1 MVRMRPARVSSVTT
15 GVAALVATVL
25 TALLAACGGS
35 PGTPD
40 ADPEPGP
47 ASPAVSGVTDP
58 GATNGSSDA
67 VGSNA
72 SGARRVTDMT
82 YLPGAPVW
90 WSGFEIELVAA
101 RLDEATR
108 LVEVRARLTNT
119 STVDTNLGATRGEIS
134 VGSPDH
140 VTGWDSISDTIPHG
154 TTLPSTL
161 RFTSVPDD
169 FDLSAAQLVLGGEGD
184 HQAVF
189 ALGDRDANSTAVATR
204 PLPVAGTVVISNAH
218 TGARFESR
226 DNSLVAAACSGP
238 NPVDVTYVPLP
249 SDQLV
254 LELVGTIQS
263 PSRSVGG
270 VAAQR
275 AMATPVGGTAVIAEP
290 GLSAVLGID
299 AAPVRRLHLCFPLQ
313 ADTHGRV
320 DLTFDT
326 RLVGEDFVT
335 ATGSVQLP

>member
-1 MVRMRPARVSSVTT
+1 MVRTRLVRAATT
-15 GVAALVATVL
+15 ATTAAVAT
-25 TALLAACGGS
+25 AAAGLLAACAS
-35 PGTPD
+35 SVGTPT
-40 ADPEPGP
+40 PGP
-47 ASPAVSGVTDP
+47 AP
-58 GATNGSSDA
+58 GPGTAA
-67 VGSNA
+67 VGSATSAAADGLTSSAPSTA
-72 SGARRVTDMT
+72 SGSGSPTEVAF
-82 YLPGAPVW
+82 LPGTPVW
-90 WSGFEIELVAA
+90 WSGFEIELVSA
-101 RLDEATR
+101 RLDETTR
-108 LVEVRARLTNT
+108 LLEVQAKLTNT
-119 STVDTNLGATRGEIS
+119 SSVDTNLGATRAEIS

-140 VTGWDSISDTIPHG
+140 VTAWDTASDTIPHG

-161 RFTSVPDD
+161 RFPSVPDD
-169 FDLSAAQLVLGGEGD
+169 FDLTAAQLVLGGEGD

-189 ALGDRDANSTAVATR
+189 ALGDPKANSTAVATR
-204 PLPVAGTVVISNAH
+204 PRDVPATVVISNAH

-226 DNSLVAAACSGP
+226 DVSLLTAACSGP
-238 NPVDVTYVPLP
+238 NPIDVTYVPLA

-275 AMATPVGGTAVIAEP
+275 AMASPAGNTAAVAEP
-290 GLSAVLGID
+290 GMSLVLGAD
-299 AAPVRRLHLCFPLQ
+299 APPVRGLHLCFPLS